1 MRDKIW
7 LFIGWALIIA
17 GSALGVCG
25 GIANAI
31 ALHDTAID
39 IWVVS
44 NLLLFVWAIGYV
56 KGYWNTR
63 VSIEVLVVLYAI
75 YEIQNIYAIM
85 VR

>member
-1 MRDKIW
+1 VRDKVW
-7 LFIGWALIIA
+7 VLVGWALIIA

-31 ALHDTAID
+31 SLHDFAID

-44 NLLLFVWAIGYV
+44 NALLFVWAVGYV
-56 KGYWNTR
+56 KKYWNTR
-63 VSIEVLVVLYAI
+63 VSIEVLAVLYAI
-75 YEIQNIYAIM
+75 YEIQNIYAIL